1 MDVHALAFYI
11 FSALGVALA
20 LALLGWP
27 RWVAWQRQR
36 VAAQVFPLQWRK
48 VLRRRVP
55 LVRRLPVPLQLQLK
69 KHMQV
74 FIAEKPI
81 IGCAGLRVSDEM
93 RVVIAAQACLL
104 VLNRSTD
111 YFPNLRQILLYSG
124 AFAVDRASTN
134 DAGVQQEQR
143 QAMAG
148 ESWSQGQV
156 ILSWQDCLE
165 GAARSDDGRNVV
177 IHEFAHQLDQ
187 ENGVANGAPPPSLG
201 VGGTARYSAQRWS
214 QVFHAAYA
222 QLQAQAHTGVQGL
235 LSHYGAQDPA
245 EFFAVVSEAFFEQ
258 GAALLAQY
266 PALYAELAGF
276 YQVDSA
282 AW

>member
-1 MDVHALAFYI
+1 MDPHALAFYV
-11 FSALGVALA
+11 FCALGLGLA
-20 LALLGWP
+20 LVLLVWP
-27 RWVAWQRQR
+27 RWVAWRRAR
-36 VAAQVFPLQWRK
+36 VVAQVFPPQWRK
-48 VLRRRVP
+48 VLRQRVP

-74 FIAEKPI
+74 FIAEKVF
-81 IGCAGLRVSDEM
+81 IGCAGLRVTDEM
-93 RVVIAAQACLL
+93 RVVVAAQACLL
-104 VLNRSTD
+104 LLNRSTD
-111 YFPNLRQILLYSG
+111 YFPNLRQILLYPG
-124 AFAVDRASTN
+124 AFAVDRATT
-134 DAGVQQEQR
+134 DGTGVLQEQR
-143 QAMAG
+143 QALVG

-156 ILSWQDCLE
+156 ILSWQDCLD

-187 ENGVANGAPPPSLG
+187 ENGTANGAPPPAPAVSG
-201 VGGTARYSAQRWS
+201 PARHSAQRWAR
-214 QVFHAAYA
+214 VFHAAYA
-222 QLQAQAHTGVQGL
+222 QLQEEAHTGVQGL

-245 EFFAVVSEAFFEQ
+245 EFFAVASEAFFEQ
-258 GAALLAQY
+258 GAALLEKY